1 MKQRYFFYIKIHM
14 KKLIKKYDNKMPKY
28 FEENISTMSRRI
40 YDPYS
45 STLAFLAGKILRNSY
60 VTELIFIYFYD
71 LLYLIF
77 NQPLPTTFSFIAY

>member
-1 MKQRYFFYIKIHM
+1 M

-40 YDPYS
+40 YDHYS
-45 STLAFLAGKILRNSY
+45 STLTFLAGKILRNSY

-71 LLYLIF
+71 LYI
-77 NQPLPTTFSFIAY
+77 